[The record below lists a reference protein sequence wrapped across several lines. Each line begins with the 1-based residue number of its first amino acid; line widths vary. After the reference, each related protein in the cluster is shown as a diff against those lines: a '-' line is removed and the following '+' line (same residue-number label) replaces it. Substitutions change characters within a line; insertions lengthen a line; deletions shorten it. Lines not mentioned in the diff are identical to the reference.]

1 MGKWWRQTVVMEFSE
16 SEGNSSDEECCFSG
30 SSDEYSCDEVQK
42 VSESV
47 LASKAFTYLLVA
59 FDGVHF

>member
-1 MGKWWRQTVVMEFSE
+1 MEYSE
-16 SEGNSSDEECCFSG
+16 SEGDSSDEECYFSG

-47 LASKAFTYLLVA
+47 LASKAFTWFLVA